1 MIRTTRFRRGPLRG
15 WSTTVTYARRVDGD
29 MPRYFVLLSD
39 PTAQLTGVMAVKPG
53 DDAYA
58 AAGAPAWNGGGQDKL
73 LAALD
78 ATIEQG
84 RTWLDEH
91 SELIPQELR
100 PEGQK
105 IVDTADHQRA
115 EWV

>member
-1 MIRTTRFRRGPLRG
+1 M
-15 WSTTVTYARRVDGD
+15 
-29 MPRYFVLLSD
+29 LLSD
-39 PTAQLTGVMAVKPG
+39 PTFQLNGIMAVKPG
-53 DDAYA
+53 DDAYDAVWA
-58 AAGAPAWNGGGQDKL
+58 AAWNGGGQDKL

-100 PEGQK
+100 PEWQK

-115 EWV
+115 EWFALHPDGTESPFTLVHVLAYDPETGELVAA